1 LQALVQRVSSAEVLI
16 DDALHA
22 KINSGLLAFI
32 CFELGDT
39 MAVIDKFIAKMSSF
53 QFFDDD
59 RSILC
64 ANLKEIDGELMIVSQ
79 FTLAAVT
86 NKGNKASFH
95 NAAKT
100 NDARE
105 LYDELILKL
114 DSSSLNYKSG
124 QFGANMN
131 VSLVN
136 TGPVTFSFN
145 F

>member
-1 LQALVQRVSSAEVLI
+1 MQALVQRVSSAEVLI

-53 QFFDDD
+53 RFFDDD
-59 RSILC
+59 RSILST
-64 ANLKEIDGELMIVSQ
+64 NLKEIDGELMIVSQ

-95 NAAKT
+95 NSAKT
-100 NDARE
+100 NDARA
-105 LYDELILKL
+105 LYDELIIKL
-114 DSSSLNYKSG
+114 DSSSINYKSG

-131 VSLVN
+131 DSLVN

>member
-1 LQALVQRVSSAEVLI
+1 MQALVQRVSSAEVLI

-39 MAVIDKFIAKMSSF
+39 MAVIDKFIAKMSCF
-53 QFFDDD
+53 RFFDDD
-59 RSILC
+59 RSILS

-100 NDARE
+100 NDARA
-105 LYDELILKL
+105 LYDELIIKL
-114 DSSSLNYKSG
+114 DSSSINYKSG

-131 VSLVN
+131 VSSVN

>member
-16 DDALHA
+16 DDTLHA
-22 KINSGLLAFI
+22 KINCGLLAFI
-32 CFELGDT
+32 CFELGDSI
-39 MAVIDKFIAKMSSF
+39 AVIDKFIAKISSF

-59 RSILC
+59 RSIMS

-105 LYDELILKL
+105 LYNELIIKL

-131 VSLVN
+131 ISLVN
-136 TGPVTFSFN
+136 SGPVTFSFN

>member
-1 LQALVQRVSSAEVLI
+1 MQALVQRVSSAEVLI
-16 DDALHA
+16 DDTLHA
-22 KINSGLLAFI
+22 KINCGLLAFI
-32 CFELGDT
+32 CFELGDSI
-39 MAVIDKFIAKMSSF
+39 AVIDKFIAKISIF

-59 RSILC
+59 RSIMS

-105 LYDELILKL
+105 LYNELIIRL